1 MCKDGGGIMVLIG
14 SIMVSGVS
22 AQIHAI
28 LAHMIRS
35 VRLHPSHKSEM
46 SYKGALPY
54 QSSKAA
60 VATMGKCM
68 ANELA
73 AFGVRVNVVQP
84 GYIDTPGERR
94 FSTEEEIQRW
104 AEKVDI
110 PARRIGTPRDIGTAV
125 AFLCSDAASYI
136 TGAVLSVD
144 GGFLTAMGL
153 LPRSTPRSAG
163 GCGE

>member
-1 MCKDGGGIMVLIG
+1 
-14 SIMVSGVS
+14 
-22 AQIHAI
+22 
-28 LAHMIRS
+28 
-35 VRLHPSHKSEM
+35 M

-60 VATMGKCM
+60 VAAMGKCM

-73 AFGVRVNVVQP
+73 ASGIRVNVVQP

-94 FSTEEEIQRW
+94 FATEQKIQRW
-104 AEKVDI
+104 ASNMDI
-110 PARRIGTPRDIGTAV
+110 PAQRIGTPRDIGTAV

-153 LPRSTPRSAG
+153 LPRSAPRPAG
-163 GCGE
+163 GCGD